1 MKRISVAL
9 ASAALL
15 FVATGCGNDDDE
27 KAARSLSA
35 SLAKS
40 NQFGDKQDE
49 ADCIGRAM
57 VDSVGVENLQ
67 KAGLL
72 TKDLTVDE
80 SIGDIEMAKADAAKA
95 AKSITG
101 CTDTEALYEE
111 LLTSSAELT
120 PVVRKCVTDFI
131 TKETVEKV
139 LAAEFAGD
147 TSART
152 ELLQKPMT
160 ECAKKM

>member
-9 ASAALL
+9 AAMALML
-15 FVATGCGNDDDE
+15 VATACGNDDDE

-80 SIGDIEMAKADAAKA
+80 SMGDVKMEKGDAAKA
-95 AKSITG
+95 ARSITG
-101 CTDTEALYEE
+101 CTDTEALYEN
-111 LLTSSAELT
+111 LLTSSADLT
-120 PVVRKCVTDFI
+120 PEVKKCVTDFI

-152 ELLQKPMT
+152 ELLQKPMM
-160 ECAKKM
+160 ECAEKM